1 MMEIPKEYK
10 KGKKVKFYKAYL
22 LNMNEKMDLHID
34 GDIYFLTEHNAVQYL
49 INELKLNSSEEIIGK
64 IITILR
70 VSIPTDELNS
80 NEHYM
85 NADGLSLTLAL
96 KEFDS
101 HDFKVTDYEIKT
113 LEFNIDPKTE
123 LRLLS
128 ILELGKV
135 ENK

>member
-1 MMEIPKEYK
+1 M
-10 KGKKVKFYKAYL
+10 
-22 LNMNEKMDLHID
+22 HI
-34 GDIYFLTEHNAVQYL
+34 IF
-49 INELKLNSSEEIIGK
+49 ELEAFDTRFTPCIHVSRSIGK
-64 IITILR
+64 G
-70 VSIPTDELNS
+70 
-80 NEHYM
+80 M